1 MLQVFRLGARN
12 DSSNPYG
19 EKLGATKASPAGK
32 IPFQKMG
39 SVWIGFSFL
48 AGNGSSEMRAAVG
61 ADSFSNLAKAMLDG
75 QRGGG
80 DPRLRRCSA
89 VASGPDDPGVRP
101 DPVRPAKA
109 GRDGCCATA
118 GRGVSPKKR
127 R

>member
-32 IPFQKMG
+32 FPFQKMG

-61 ADSFSNLAKAMLDG
+61 ADSFSNLAKAMLTANEEAAIRAFG
-75 QRGGG
+75 AALQ
-80 DPRLRRCSA
+80 SH
-89 VASGPDDPGVRP
+89 P
-101 DPVRPAKA
+101 DPTIQACGQILSDQRKPVE
-109 GRDGCCATA
+109 TA
-118 GRGVSPKKR
+118 AAPQPVAA
-127 R
+127 